1 MVARITT
8 AAFQGID
15 VQPVDVQVQ
24 AQAHIA
30 SSLPDGCE
38 VSGRVMINI

>member
-15 VQPVDVQVQ
+15 VQPVDVQV
-24 AQAHIA
+24 HMA
-30 SSLPDGCE
+30 SGLPSFTMVGLIKVILENAND
-38 VSGRVMINI
+38 